1 MLVNEADYLGAGR
14 RAERKVA
21 IWFGC
26 LKDVFPAH
34 TGSEVSCG
42 VGGVVQ
48 WPCLMCVRLWT
59 CGCCVLIVGWVAV
72 FRWPGHT

>member
-1 MLVNEADYLGAGR
+1 MRQTTSVLAEGPRGR
-14 RAERKVA
+14 WR
-21 IWFGC
+21 FGC

-72 FRWPGHT
+72 FRWPGDT